1 MVLILNTAS
10 RFIPCLHGALHLG
23 KYQYTVRFSCLW
35 RRFCVPFEC
44 EYCVYVWMF
53 FWYQS
58 QNQVACSMNNMQ
70 NILNVALFPLY
81 VVSMEFIIV
90 SVIKLGCMC
99 SLCCLNENIFLIL
112 RCFNCA

>member
-1 MVLILNTAS
+1 MDVLLVSVTK
-10 RFIPCLHGALHLG
+10 LG
-23 KYQYTVRFSCLW
+23 CMQY
-35 RRFCVPFEC
+35 EC
-44 EYCVYVWMF
+44 D
-53 FWYQS
+53 
-58 QNQVACSMNNMQ
+58 MNE